1 MIANMSDDDFW
12 KMKYGNKGAFSV
24 ALTEDEIKKYYDGLN
39 KKYPKEVLKHSH
51 YFKDVSNLDVID
63 VYRVIELFEVKH
75 ACIQHALKKLLVTGN
90 RGYKDQQTDIQDVID
105 TLERWKAMQLEEDN
119 K

>member
-1 MIANMSDDDFW
+1 MSGNHNKHCSAN
-12 KMKYGNKGAFSV
+12 NPV
-24 ALTEDEIKKYYDGLN
+24 TIKDYIDSIN
-39 KKYPKEVLKHSH
+39 EKYPEESKEVLKHSH

-105 TLERWKAMQLEEDN
+105 TLERWKAMQEEDN
-119 K
+119 E